1 MLARLRSKSFKLGFS
16 TMWTENFQMYNLGL
30 EKTEEQIAN
39 IGWIMEKAKD
49 FQKNTYF

>member
-1 MLARLRSKSFKLGFS
+1 
-16 TMWTENFQMYNLGL
+16 MYNLGL

-39 IGWIMEKAKD
+39 IGWITEKAKD